1 MKKEKLLVSL
11 SAEATNRLFTEYC
24 KRIQSRKKRFSKSSI
39 IEELVMAHLPE
50 ATKHFDINNISKEE
64 K

>member
-1 MKKEKLLVSL
+1 MSKQKILISL
-11 SAEATNRLFTEYC
+11 SEESVDRLFTEYG
-24 KRIQSRKKRFSKSSI
+24 KRVIDRNPNFSKSSI
-39 IEELVMAHLPE
+39 VEELILMYLPA